1 MKIKLQSNKKPKQP
15 KTAYL
20 FYYFEKKIQIKKIY
34 PYKTNQEIQKL
45 IGQEFKNLPES
56 KKKKY
61 FKLAEKDKKSYVIRM
76 KKWEKK
82 AKKNNENK
90 ENNKNTEK
98 EKNESKNEEEK
109 KNNENENNQNE
120 KNENKNEE
128 EKKNNE
134 NENNQNEKN
143 DNKNEEEKKN
153 NENES
158 NQNENNEN
166 IKDEEKNNNE
176 KENNEKENNENIKE
190 CNDNKSNQNF
200 SAPNPVKKDK
210 NSLSNEDYNFV
221 SYSKFRRNIL
231 SKTFP
236 LISQSDIT
244 EIIKD
249 EWEHLSENERNKKN

>member
-90 ENNKNTEK
+90 ENNQNTEK
-98 EKNESKNEEEK
+98 EKNENKNEEEK

-134 NENNQNEKN
+134 NEN
-143 DNKNEEEKKN
+143 
-153 NENES
+153 

-210 NSLSNEDYNFV
+210 NSLSNEESNFV

>member
-134 NENNQNEKN
+134 NE
-143 DNKNEEEKKN
+143 
-153 NENES
+153 S

>member
-98 EKNESKNEEEK
+98 EKNE
-109 KNNENENNQNE
+109 
-120 KNENKNEE
+120 
-128 EKKNNE
+128 
-134 NENNQNEKN
+134 
-143 DNKNEEEKKN
+143 NKNEEEKKN

-166 IKDEEKNNNE
+166 IKDEEKN
-176 KENNEKENNENIKE
+176 NNEKENNENIKE

>member
-134 NENNQNEKN
+134 NE
-143 DNKNEEEKKN
+143 
-153 NENES
+153 S

-200 SAPNPVKKDK
+200 SAPNPIKKDK

>member
-109 KNNENENNQNE
+109 KNNENE
-120 KNENKNEE
+120 
-128 EKKNNE
+128 
-134 NENNQNEKN
+134 
-143 DNKNEEEKKN
+143 
-153 NENES
+153 S

-200 SAPNPVKKDK
+200 SAPNPIKKDK
-210 NSLSNEDYNFV
+210 NSLSNEESNFV

>member
-98 EKNESKNEEEK
+98 EKNE
-109 KNNENENNQNE
+109 
-120 KNENKNEE
+120 NKNEE

-134 NENNQNEKN
+134 NENNQNE
-143 DNKNEEEKKN
+143 
-153 NENES
+153 
-158 NQNENNEN
+158 NNEN
-166 IKDEEKNNNE
+166 IKDEEKNNNEKEKNE

-210 NSLSNEDYNFV
+210 NSLSNEESNFV

>member
-134 NENNQNEKN
+134 NENNQNE
-143 DNKNEEEKKN
+143 
-153 NENES
+153 
-158 NQNENNEN
+158 NNEN

-249 EWEHLSENERNKKN
+249 EWEHLSENERKK

>member
-134 NENNQNEKN
+134 NE
-143 DNKNEEEKKN
+143 
-153 NENES
+153 S

-200 SAPNPVKKDK
+200 SAPKPVKKDK